1 MDLDNILYIVIAIVL
16 AIVNGVAQKKKKNA
30 ERQKAAPMPAN
41 SYDPFNEV
49 DEEPEQQTEYKSIK
63 IEDVL
68 MELNKKINF
77 EEEYVPKT
85 TLAYKPV
92 EEIIDRPYSSID
104 QVETSPI
111 TPVDTPENAIFKPVD
126 TYISAEDGSE
136 EIADYTFDFEEDSI
150 ASTAIT
156 DALSADDEQE
166 ASLEKRSEILK
177 NFNPKLAVV
186 YSEIITPKYITVRNN
201 Y

>member
-16 AIVNGVAQKKKKNA
+16 AIINGVAQKKKKEA
-30 ERQKAAPMPAN
+30 QRLKGTPKPA
-41 SYDPFNEV
+41 SSFDPFNEV
-49 DEEPEQQTEYKSIK
+49 EEEPVQQVEYQPIK

-68 MELNKKINF
+68 KELNKKLSF
-77 EEEYVPKT
+77 EEEYTPKT

-104 QVETSPI
+104 QVESSPI
-111 TPVDTPENAIFKPVD
+111 TPIDAPENAIFKPVD
-126 TYISAEDGSE
+126 TYVSAEDGSE
-136 EIADYTFDFEEDSI
+136 QIADYTFDFEEDSI

-201 Y
+201 L